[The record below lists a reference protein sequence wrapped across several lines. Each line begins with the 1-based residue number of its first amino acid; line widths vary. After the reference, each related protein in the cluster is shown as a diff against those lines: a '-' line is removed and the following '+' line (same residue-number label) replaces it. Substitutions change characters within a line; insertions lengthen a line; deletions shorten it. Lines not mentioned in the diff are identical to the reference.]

1 MIIPSRR
8 SFLLGLGSA
17 LVAAPVVVRAASLM
31 PVRGIIQD
39 VGVEYGVISADM
51 YRDLVSI
58 TRKAFMPRFSVQV
71 YKQPPV
77 LWLFAEL
84 EAEAEQ
90 NCSL

>member
-1 MIIPSRR
+1 MITSRR

-17 LVAAPVVVRAASLM
+17 LVAAPAVVRAASLM

-51 YRDLVSI
+51 YGDLVSI
-58 TRKAFMPRFSVQV
+58 TRKAFVPRFFVQV
-71 YKQPPV
+71 YKQSPV
-77 LWLFAEL
+77 LWLLAEL

-90 NCSL
+90 NRSL